1 MSGHVG
7 PCRRFRIVAIVQS
20 LVQLVRPASQVGI
33 VLGVAAVVAF
43 ASGSRATAH
52 MPDGKSAHDDR
63 STIVFTV
70 DVAEDAALFNPT
82 FVKPT
87 DTQPERGSFF
97 VTEGNM
103 YPAGTIQ
110 GNGATFDPNSDGAV
124 GRWFCRGTHLVSGAE
139 FPSAARGVHTAQ
151 LYLLPDESKSISTE
165 GVEGNGTVVRPVTG
179 GTGPFRRYIGEQKQQ
194 FLGFNASGGVNLRV
208 TFTLKRV
215 AH

>member
-7 PCRRFRIVAIVQS
+7 LHRRFNIVAIVQS
-20 LVQLVRPASQVGI
+20 LVQLVRPASRTGI
-33 VLGVAAVVAF
+33 VLGVAAVLAF
-43 ASGSRATAH
+43 ASGSPATAGN
-52 MPDGKSAHDDR
+52 DNREKS
-63 STIVFTV
+63 TVVFTV
-70 DVAEDAALFNPT
+70 DVAEDAALFKPT

-110 GNGATFDPNSDGAV
+110 GDGAAFDPNSAGAL

-139 FPSAARGVHTAQ
+139 FPFAARGVHTGQ
-151 LYLLPDESKSISTE
+151 LYLLPDEKRSISTE
-165 GVEGNGTVVRPVTG
+165 GLEGNGTVVRAVTG
-179 GTGPFRRYIGEQKQQ
+179 ATGELRGYIGEQKQT

>member
-1 MSGHVG
+1 M
-7 PCRRFRIVAIVQS
+7 AIVHA
-20 LVQLVRPASQVGI
+20 LVHLIRPALRAGA
-33 VLGVAAVVAF
+33 VLPLAAVLAF
-43 ASGSRATAH
+43 ASASPATAQGI
-52 MPDGKSAHDDR
+52 PDATSTTVQGIWHAR

-70 DVAEDAALFNPT
+70 DVAEDAALFKPT

-97 VTEGNM
+97 VTEGNI

-110 GNGATFDPNSDGAV
+110 GDGATFDPNSDGAL

-139 FPSAARGVHTAQ
+139 FPFAARGVLTAQ
-151 LYLLPDESKSISTE
+151 LYLLPDENKSISTD
-165 GVEGNGTVVRPVTG
+165 GLEGNGTVVRTVTG
-179 GTGPFRRYIGEQKQQ
+179 GTGPFRGYIGEQKQQ

-208 TFTLKRV
+208 TVTLKRV